1 MKIHAMTPPLRS
13 TIAAIT
19 VLAAS
24 AFFPACSTQGV
35 QDSRQSGL
43 ERRQDR
49 MDSRTSAR
57 QQRWEERA
65 EREDARAAARFESW

>member
-1 MKIHAMTPPLRS
+1 MNRAMPTLLH
-13 TIAAIT
+13 I
-19 VLAAS
+19 LAAAVLLVGAS
-24 AFFPACSTQGV
+24 VFFPACSTQGV

-65 EREDARAAARFESW
+65 AREDARAAARFESW